1 MADNEIRDGRTLV
14 DAADVVGTVWV
25 DISGSAAVLDTEIK
39 VQGAGS
45 MGEFCTTTRAG
56 TFYRYAADQDLSNTH
71 VYAWFNCGIVG
82 LLDIKA
88 NQGLTF
94 RARGPTIS
102 NYLEWDLAGSD
113 IYPVAVKGGW
123 VMFVIDLEAPT
134 SRTGGTPPATS
145 AIREIGFTFITASVM
160 PRMADNTWVDAMWTL
175 PDGSPGIEVDGRDQT
190 VSAHDWIWQDIIDAA
205 DAGAWGTARSGA
217 ADEVILN
224 TPIHF
229 GVTTGTHDQ
238 GFTDKNRTIIWDNQ
252 EFVAS
257 DLYGM
262 TVQGN
267 ATGAQNFTLGVK
279 TGTGDDATGAQGGK
293 IEAALAGVRWFFD
306 ADDANVDACN
316 LYGVQFIHGSDFQ
329 LDDAQISVISCL
341 FLDCTSAV
349 VSNAGDFLRCSVVDA
364 NTADGVAFVT
374 TDDLT
379 DIIFCSFEFS
389 DGHAI
394 ELTTPNTSTQAS
406 KGNSFTGYGA
416 DASNDA
422 AIYNNSGAG
431 LVTISVTDGGAT
443 GEHTVRNGT
452 SASTSVLGAVTVTME
467 ALDEL
472 AAGILNVQCS
482 LFLQSDDSEVINADS
497 NASGI
502 ASTTFTGST
511 PAAIRWRMRKASG
524 AGAGGNFKKAS
535 GIGTITAANG
545 FSVTQVLV
553 PNPINST

>member
-25 DISGSAAVLDTEIK
+25 DIAGAAAVLDTEIK
-39 VQGAGS
+39 VQGVGS
-45 MGEFCTTTRAG
+45 MGEYGTTTRSG
-56 TFYRYAADQDLSNTH
+56 TFYRYAADQNLSNTH

-82 LLDIKA
+82 LLETKA

-94 RARGPTIS
+94 RARGPTIA
-102 NYLEWDLAGSD
+102 NYLEWDLGGSD

-145 AIREIGFTFITASVM
+145 AIRELGFTFITATVM

-175 PDGSPGIEVDGRDQT
+175 ADGSPGIEVDGRDQT
-190 VSAHDWIWQDIIDAA
+190 VSAHDWIWQDILDAA
-205 DAGAWGTARSGA
+205 ETGSWGTARPGA

-224 TPIHF
+224 TPIDF

-257 DLYGM
+257 DLYGFRI
-262 TVQGN
+262 QGN

-293 IEAALAGVRWFFD
+293 VEAAVAGVRFFFD

-316 LYGVQFIHGSDFQ
+316 LYGVQFVHGADFQ
-329 LDDAQISVISCL
+329 LDDAQISVIGCL
-341 FLDCTSAV
+341 FLDCTSARV
-349 VSNAGDFLRCSVVDA
+349 DNAGDFLRNSIVDA
-364 NTADGVAFVT
+364 NTADGVAFITV
-374 TDDLT
+374 DDMS
-379 DIIFCSFEFS
+379 DIVFCSFGFS

-394 ELTTPNTSTQAS
+394 ELTTVLVTPQTS
-406 KGNSFTGYGA
+406 KGNSFVGYGA
-416 DASNDA
+416 DATNDA
-422 AIYNNSGAG
+422 AIYNNAGGAITIN
-431 LVTISVTDGGAT
+431 VTEGGAT
-443 GEHTVRNGT
+443 GEHTVRNGA
-452 SASTSVLGAVTVTME
+452 SASTTVLGAVPVTME
-467 ALDEL
+467 CLDVD
-472 AAGILNVQCS
+472 AAGIATVQCS
-482 LFLQSDDSEVINADS
+482 MYLQSDDSEVLNADS
-497 NASGI
+497 NGSGI
-502 ASTTFTGST
+502 ASTTFTGAT
-511 PAAIRWRMRKASG
+511 PAAIRWRMRKGSPG
-524 AGAGGNFKKAS
+524 DTKFKKAS

-553 PNPINST
+553 VNPINTS